1 MLRIGWRDLLPYL
14 GRPLAPISLLVAASV
29 IASGAESIVLVMVV
43 RAAVHTIDSGRSS
56 TIPLLP
62 DSSPGWMLGIA
73 AVAALLVIALHWILA
88 SITATL
94 ATRVQVAVRSAC
106 IQSYVR
112 AEWWRQANEG
122 SASLQEMVGVL
133 APEATQ
139 LTIAMTASF
148 SAVVSLVVL
157 VAVALIVSPVVTV
170 FVVLFGLMVFGVLR
184 PLMHRFRRLAGA
196 HIQSNGSYQ
205 AEVARTTALT
215 MELKVFGVQERTT
228 ERLLAVD
235 AHAAHDLE
243 RLRRSGRFS
252 RSIYRDLAM
261 LALVGAVFAMHSID
275 TLDITALG
283 AVVLLVV
290 RAVQGAQNVFEASTW
305 VREVHPAMTE
315 LQRRISELTD
325 AVEVRGDVVVD
336 RFEHLEL
343 RDVTY
348 HYGTEGAALDGVSL
362 TITAGEMIGVVGP
375 SGGGKSTLTQMLVG
389 LRPPTSGTVTINGH
403 DIRSLSLASL
413 SKLVSLVPQEPEL
426 VEASILEN
434 IIFWRD
440 GITRADAEHA
450 ARAAHVYDEITS
462 LAAGFDTV
470 LGPGGKGL
478 SGGQKQR
485 IAIARALAGRPALL
499 VLDEPTS
506 ALDAVSESL
515 VRESLEEMKGRVTVV
530 VVAHRTTT
538 VQVCDRL
545 VRVENGRTF
554 SD

>member
-196 HIQSNGSYQ
+196 HIQSNGSYL